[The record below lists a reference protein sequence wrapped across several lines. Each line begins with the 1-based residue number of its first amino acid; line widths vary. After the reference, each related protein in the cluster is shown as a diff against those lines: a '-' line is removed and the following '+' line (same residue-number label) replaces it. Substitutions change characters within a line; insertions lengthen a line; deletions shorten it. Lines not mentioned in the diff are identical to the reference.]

1 MNTQLNVKKILVGAF
16 VFPWHYRD
24 AFFKALIIPLL
35 FIVAFE
41 QGMDQIEQHLSFKYW
56 MLFVL
61 YLGVLTLF
69 SVICHRLVLIDPKA
83 VSSVSHLRFGRRE
96 IRFLYWIIILSLVFM
111 TIGLLWILLVNFT
124 IRYSIGGPDNLG
136 WYVAIFLAALPASYV
151 TARLSVLFPAIATD
165 MEFSL
170 KWAWKLTAN
179 NGWRLA
185 VIVAGLPV
193 ILAAVLNVLYRDQ
206 ASLMETVVVSFIGSA
221 LTAVEVVAISLA
233 YQELIKAGE
242 NGPAT

>member
-1 MNTQLNVKKILVGAF
+1 MNTQLNVKKILLGAF

-35 FIVAFE
+35 CIVAFE
-41 QGMDQIEQHLSFKYW
+41 QGMDQIEQRLSFKYW

-83 VSSVSHLRFGRRE
+83 VSSAPILRFGRRE
-96 IRFLYWIIILSLVFM
+96 LRFLYWIILLSLVFM
-111 TIGLLWILLVNFT
+111 TIGLLWMLLVYFT

-170 KWAWKLTAN
+170 KWAWRLTAN

-185 VIVAGLPV
+185 VIVAGFPV
-193 ILAAVLNVLYRDQ
+193 ILAAVINVLYRDQ
-206 ASLMETVVVSFIGSA
+206 ASLMETIVLSFIGTT